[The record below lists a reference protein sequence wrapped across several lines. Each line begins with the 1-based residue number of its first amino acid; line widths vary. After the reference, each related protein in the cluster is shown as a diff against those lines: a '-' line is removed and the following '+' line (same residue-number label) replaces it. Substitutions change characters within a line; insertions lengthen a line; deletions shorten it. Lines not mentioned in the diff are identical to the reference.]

1 MGVIDII
8 GVDPDCQQLGIG
20 SLLTEHAIEPYGD
33 AAWTSQS
40 SRPAATRGTRL
51 RGRCTRPRASLDSR
65 SPATSGYSTDLTC
78 ALGYQSDI
86 KISAMARVRKQS
98 DDTAL
103 FVRIPS
109 EEAAKL
115 HRAADALGAPK
126 RELITRLVA
135 QYVDPDNPT
144 MLNALG
150 SAQAD
155 WSVGQH
161 SFRPANELEI
171 LTPAQLAGLLQ
182 VDEKIV
188 IELAEEREL
197 PGRKVGEEWRF
208 SREAILAW
216 LAEQE

>member
-1 MGVIDII
+1 
-8 GVDPDCQQLGIG
+8 
-20 SLLTEHAIEPYGD
+20 
-33 AAWTSQS
+33 
-40 SRPAATRGTRL
+40 
-51 RGRCTRPRASLDSR
+51 
-65 SPATSGYSTDLTC
+65 
-78 ALGYQSDI
+78 
-86 KISAMARVRKQS
+86 MARVRKQR

-135 QYVDPDNPT
+135 QYVDPDNPA

>member
-1 MGVIDII
+1 M
-8 GVDPDCQQLGIG
+8 
-20 SLLTEHAIEPYGD
+20 A
-33 AAWTSQS
+33 
-40 SRPAATRGTRL
+40 
-51 RGRCTRPRASLDSR
+51 RPRKQ
-65 SPATSGYSTDLTC
+65 TDE
-78 ALGYQSDI
+78 
-86 KISAMARVRKQS
+86 
-98 DDTAL
+98 TAL

-150 SAQAD
+150 SAQAE

-161 SFRPANELEI
+161 SFRPADELEI

-182 VDEKIV
+182 VEEKV
-188 IELAEEREL
+188 VVELAEQREL